1 VTTQNTNV
9 DELIGQVVL
18 KLAQLPKE
26 DLPLVVEFIN
36 YLTNQRQTVPPNE
49 LSIAEI
55 RAEARRRA
63 NELSQIPRTEIVSQ
77 FQRLAEEIRQI
88 TLTKNTSVEG
98 DWLSD

>member
-1 VTTQNTNV
+1 MATQNTNV

-26 DLPLVVEFIN
+26 DLPLVVEFVN
-36 YLTNQRQTVPPNE
+36 YLTSQRQIVPSSK
-49 LSIAEI
+49 LSVAEI
-55 RAEARRRA
+55 RTEARRRA
-63 NELSQIPRTEIVSQ
+63 NEFTQIPRTEIVSQ

>member
-1 VTTQNTNV
+1 MATQNTNV

-26 DLPLVVEFIN
+26 DLPLVIEFVN
-36 YLTNQRQTVPPNE
+36 YLTSQRQIVPSSK
-49 LSIAEI
+49 LSVAEI
-55 RAEARRRA
+55 RTEARRRA
-63 NELSQIPRTEIVSQ
+63 NELTQIPRTEIVSQ